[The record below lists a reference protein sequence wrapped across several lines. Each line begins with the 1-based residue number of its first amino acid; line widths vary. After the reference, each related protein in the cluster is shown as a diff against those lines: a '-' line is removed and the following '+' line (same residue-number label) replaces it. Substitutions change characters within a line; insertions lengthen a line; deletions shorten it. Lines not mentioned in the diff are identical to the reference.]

1 MHELVWQYSGEVDNA
16 REEQKKYL
24 DDNQDKYITNII
36 KLIDDLN
43 KKYKDN
49 TGIIYKNYLSYKIN
63 KVINLIYTMT
73 KNGYI
78 PQIK

>member
-1 MHELVWQYSGEVDNA
+1 VHELVWQYSGEVDNA